1 MSSSTESVEHFH
13 INSPC
18 PSDERKSNGAVT
30 TASDQTDNNLIEKSI
45 GSRTSSS
52 DSGCESDLFRFG
64 WSKWQPKC
72 MQSLLSAK
80 WALFWM
86 CWAGALQGNATR
98 NYSLQTKKIYFIS
111 SLLWRSK
118 ITNLR
123 VALQT
128 LHDIQCGWIK
138 TRFVDDFRLIS
149 DVNCSSRNRRF
160 VAMSHYCTTR
170 YFSRNS

>member
-1 MSSSTESVEHFH
+1 MWNCDYDVEKSIIKQYDKLIKRKKKQKKTKSKDYTIWYSCTMSLSTESVEHFH

-45 GSRTSSS
+45 GSRTSSC
-52 DSGCESDLFRFG
+52 DSGCDSDLFRFG

-98 NYSLQTKKIYFIS
+98 NYSLQTKYSILSQVYGDQ
-111 SLLWRSK
+111 R
-118 ITNLR
+118 
-123 VALQT
+123 
-128 LHDIQCGWIK
+128 
-138 TRFVDDFRLIS
+138 
-149 DVNCSSRNRRF
+149 
-160 VAMSHYCTTR
+160 
-170 YFSRNS
+170 